1 MRFNLNFRILGE
13 PNCNGRRQRAA
24 LQTVESS
31 FDQNPPEYSTIV
43 STSLA
48 ITSTTPNHDHLEQI
62 GTNTAPDTNDYN
74 HTSSHNTINRSDTY
88 RPQHQHHPH
97 HQISNSRRHTTT
109 NFPSQKSLEKMDSF
123 SSTMPRRQNPA
134 ISSTST
140 NERCNFRNLTAHDV
154 AQLLRST
161 PNTNTQLIRSEP
173 NSEPLSPSSIDSSS
187 FPIDSDHCVTISATL
202 GDSLHGSGHE
212 QEDYSL
218 TRSVE
223 ELILNEVPIG
233 ESNAAATF
241 CDK

>member
-1 MRFNLNFRILGE
+1 MGE
-13 PNCNGRRQRAA
+13 PNCNNRRQRATI
-24 LQTVESS
+24 QTVESS

-48 ITSTTPNHDHLEQI
+48 TTNTARNHDHHEQN
-62 GTNTAPDTNDYN
+62 NTSTASETSSNE
-74 HTSSHNTINRSDTY
+74 HTLSHNTINRSDAY
-88 RPQHQHHPH
+88 RHH
-97 HQISNSRRHTTT
+97 HQTSNARRHTTT
-109 NFPSQKSLEKMDSF
+109 NFPSQKSLEKVDSF
-123 SSTMPRRQNPA
+123 SSTMPRRQHLT

-140 NERCNFRNLTAHDV
+140 NDRNFRNLTAHDV

-161 PNTNTQLIRSEP
+161 PNTNTHLIRSEAHL
-173 NSEPLSPSSIDSSS
+173 EPLSPTSIDSSS
-187 FPIDSDHCVTISATL
+187 FPIDSDLSVSISTTTTM
-202 GDSLHGSGHE
+202 GNGHE
-212 QEDYSL
+212 HEDYSL